1 MLAGVMVMMVNIGVK
16 GLLIT
21 LSSFLP
27 LRLTVVPELCLT
39 LLKKKYDFALKDD
52 SPPSCLL
59 AGPSALWS
67 SQLEDS

>member
-21 LSSFLP
+21 LCSFLLP
-27 LRLTVVPELCLT
+27 RITVVPELCLT
-39 LLKKKYDFALKDD
+39 LLKKNVFALEDGP
-52 SPPSCLL
+52 PPSCLL

>member
-21 LSSFLP
+21 LCSFLLP
-27 LRLTVVPELCLT
+27 RLTVVPEPCLT
-39 LLKKKYDFALKDD
+39 LLKKKNVFA
-52 SPPSCLL
+52 PSCLL

-67 SQLEDS
+67 SQLEES